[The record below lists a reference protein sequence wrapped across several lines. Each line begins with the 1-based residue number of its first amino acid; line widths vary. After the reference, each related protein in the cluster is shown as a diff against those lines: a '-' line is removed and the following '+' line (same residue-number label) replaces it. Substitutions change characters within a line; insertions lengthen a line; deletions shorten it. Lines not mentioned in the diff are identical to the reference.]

1 MKILVTNDD
10 GIFAEGMKPL
20 AMWAATIGEVTVVAP
35 KVEQSAKSH
44 GITLGKIFDVDKVE
58 LFEGEEAE
66 GTIESYAVNSTPA
79 DCVRFAVLG
88 LGRKFDLV
96 VSGINR
102 GFNMGRD
109 IMYSGTVSAAYEA
122 ANLGLRAISVSTDPS
137 YYPQATMH
145 MDRVYQFL
153 IKHDLPD
160 PNVIYNV
167 NIPPEAGPIRITR
180 QGGVYYTDEFIPQ
193 GGNLYLPTGR
203 CAHEDTGN
211 LQLDTDATIHG
222 CISISP
228 LSLERTNLDLFY
240 DLQKINEQ

>member
-1 MKILVTNDD
+1 MFIEGFRTDSLYVPGTNIRISQLVGLLCFIGCGAALLVLTILTRKR
-10 GIFAEGMKPL
+10 EPL
-20 AMWAATIGEVTVVAP
+20 LV
-35 KVEQSAKSH
+35 
-44 GITLGKIFDVDKVE
+44 
-58 LFEGEEAE
+58 
-66 GTIESYAVNSTPA
+66 IE
-79 DCVRFAVLG
+79 D
-88 LGRKFDLV
+88 
-96 VSGINR
+96 
-102 GFNMGRD
+102 
-109 IMYSGTVSAAYEA
+109 AAYEA

-153 IKHDLPD
+153 IKHDLSD